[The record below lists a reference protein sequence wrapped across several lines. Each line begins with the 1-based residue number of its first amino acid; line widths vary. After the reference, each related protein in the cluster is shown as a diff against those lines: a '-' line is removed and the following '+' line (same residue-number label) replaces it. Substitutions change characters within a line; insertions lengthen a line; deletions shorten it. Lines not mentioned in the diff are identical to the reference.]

1 MPNPAGFYSFVVPR
15 PPGTN
20 CKARR
25 SVSIS
30 TSIHLTKDAAEIS
43 NKVSCRLLYE
53 LRFFVMINYDFQ
65 KTAVYKNCGSFG
77 LFIGLLRCL
86 YLEQKLFL
94 DCLYLKRKNEKPAIL
109 ADSSLME
116 ITWNFWS
123 IFYVHLHT
131 CCVRNCM
138 HPSSKHSFHDY
149 GVCSKLLKVHKMWKI
164 TSLFLSKSHA
174 FWGFKMHS
182 IYSRECERGERFT
195 FKNIFPIWS
204 FDISQ
209 LEIENPEFQ
218 SMIRSRKRI
227 NKCILKQ
234 IFHPTSKNSIS
245 YFTAK
250 CGLTPQ
256 QTFAFASFLTL

>member
-94 DCLYLKRKNEKPAIL
+94 YCLYLERKNEKPAIL
-109 ADSSLME
+109 AAL
-116 ITWNFWS
+116 W
-123 IFYVHLHT
+123 
-131 CCVRNCM
+131 
-138 HPSSKHSFHDY
+138 
-149 GVCSKLLKVHKMWKI
+149 
-164 TSLFLSKSHA
+164 KSHETFDQSFMCIYIHVVYEIA
-174 FWGFKMHS
+174 CIRVQS
-182 IYSRECERGERFT
+182 IVF
-195 FKNIFPIWS
+195 
-204 FDISQ
+204 
-209 LEIENPEFQ
+209 
-218 SMIRSRKRI
+218 MIMGS
-227 NKCILKQ
+227 
-234 IFHPTSKNSIS
+234 
-245 YFTAK
+245 A
-250 CGLTPQ
+250 
-256 QTFAFASFLTL
+256 ASF

>member
-1 MPNPAGFYSFVVPR
+1 
-15 PPGTN
+15 
-20 CKARR
+20 
-25 SVSIS
+25 
-30 TSIHLTKDAAEIS
+30 
-43 NKVSCRLLYE
+43 
-53 LRFFVMINYDFQ
+53 
-65 KTAVYKNCGSFG
+65 
-77 LFIGLLRCL
+77 
-86 YLEQKLFL
+86 
-94 DCLYLKRKNEKPAIL
+94 
-109 ADSSLME
+109 ME
-116 ITWNFWS
+116 VTWNFWS
-123 IFYVHLHT
+123 IFYVHLQFYIGT

-138 HPSSKHSFHDY
+138 HLSSKHSFHDY

-182 IYSRECERGERFT
+182 IYSPFDLL
-195 FKNIFPIWS
+195 S

-218 SMIRSRKRI
+218 SMIRSRERI

-234 IFHPTSKNSIS
+234 IFNPTSKNSIS

-256 QTFAFASFLTL
+256 QTFQWLLLLFWRYKKLDSISGGKQCHV

>member
-1 MPNPAGFYSFVVPR
+1 MSEKDFLFRRFISLACQPLYLLALSPSSLTEMPNPAGFYSFVVPR

-94 DCLYLKRKNEKPAIL
+94 YSLYLKRKNEKPAIL

-116 ITWNFWS
+116 IT
-123 IFYVHLHT
+123 
-131 CCVRNCM
+131 
-138 HPSSKHSFHDY
+138 
-149 GVCSKLLKVHKMWKI
+149 
-164 TSLFLSKSHA
+164 
-174 FWGFKMHS
+174 
-182 IYSRECERGERFT
+182 
-195 FKNIFPIWS
+195 
-204 FDISQ
+204 
-209 LEIENPEFQ
+209 
-218 SMIRSRKRI
+218 
-227 NKCILKQ
+227 
-234 IFHPTSKNSIS
+234 
-245 YFTAK
+245 
-250 CGLTPQ
+250 
-256 QTFAFASFLTL
+256 